1 MEQIFHILK
10 FKFISF
16 IRFEAKITLNNIVK
30 NIAGSIIYLA
40 FAIGGF
46 IFVQKFI
53 YFLIVDIRV
62 GLFLLHQFISIVLFI
77 FFITVNLGNIIVSY
91 STLYKSDEVNYLI
104 TKPIIPVKIFAIKF
118 LDNFFYSSST
128 LIMIL
133 ISLLAGYVVYF
144 KLSISAFLLLVLN
157 FIPFMISAGSLGV
170 IILLILI
177 RLANRFGIRKII
189 FTLISIYL
197 MIIIFFLK
205 INSPKLLVDIVLK
218 HYPYTSIR
226 DNYFGELIPSIN
238 KFLPNNWLSQSAYWL
253 VRGDL
258 SNSLAFLY
266 PQLILSVLLFSVAMY
281 LGHRWYFK
289 TWLLNQKLISLFAF
303 IRKERK
309 TFFSF
314 EKRSLLAAPS
324 ESIIKRDLL
333 MFIREPS
340 QVIHFLVILFLIA
353 VFITSVSGIK
363 FIGLGNYYL
372 QTMIYL
378 SIFLFNLLFISTL
391 SLRFI
396 FPLISLEGLA
406 FWKIMSS
413 PIDHS
418 LLIKNKLLMSGSFIL
433 ICGLGLSFFSNFKF
447 GFVLTTFSMAITLLA
462 AVTIISINFGMGGLY
477 ANYKEKNA
485 IRLSS
490 SQGASLSFL
499 INIMFMLFLIIV
511 LFRPLS
517 GLFLAIMIKRTFV
530 LYTFYWTLIP
540 IGIVSLILIFVFT
553 KIAKKSL
560 QKDF

>member
-1 MEQIFHILK
+1 MKQIFHILK
-10 FKFISF
+10 FKLISF
-16 IRFEAKITLNNIVK
+16 IRFESKITLNNIVK

-53 YFLIVDIRV
+53 YFLIIDIKI

-77 FFITVNLGNIIVSY
+77 FFITVNVGNIIVSY
-91 STLYKSDEVNYLI
+91 STLYKSNEVNYLI

-133 ISLLAGYVVYF
+133 ISLLAGYIVYF
-144 KLSISAFLLLVLN
+144 KLSIWAFLLLVLN

-189 FTLISIYL
+189 FTLITTYL
-197 MIIIFFLK
+197 MIIVFFLK

-218 HYPYTSIR
+218 YYPYTSIR
-226 DNYFGELIPSIN
+226 DNYLGELIPSVN

-258 SNSLAFLY
+258 STSLSFLY
-266 PQLILSVLLFSVAMY
+266 PQIVLSVLLSAVGMY

-289 TWLLNQKLISLFAF
+289 TWLLNQKLISFFAF
-303 IRKERK
+303 TRKERK

-340 QVIHFLVILFLIA
+340 QVIHLFVLLFLIA

-378 SIFLFNLLFISTL
+378 SIFLFNLLFVSTL

-517 GLFLAIMIKRTFV
+517 ELFLAIMIKRTFV

-540 IGIVSLILIFVFT
+540 IGIVSLILIFTFI

>member
-1 MEQIFHILK
+1 MKQIFHILK

-30 NIAGSIIYLA
+30 KIAGSIIYLA

-53 YFLIVDIRV
+53 YFLIIDIKI

-77 FFITVNLGNIIVSY
+77 FFITVNVGNIIVSY
-91 STLYKSDEVNYLI
+91 STLYKSNEVNYLI
-104 TKPIIPVKIFAIKF
+104 TKPVIPVKIFAIKF

-133 ISLLAGYVVYF
+133 ISLLAGYIVYF
-144 KLSISAFLLLVLN
+144 KLSIWAFLLLVLN

-189 FTLISIYL
+189 FTLITTYL
-197 MIIIFFLK
+197 MLIVFFFK
-205 INSPKLLVDIVLK
+205 INSPKLLVDMVLK
-218 HYPYTSIR
+218 YYPYTSIK
-226 DNYFGELIPSIN
+226 DNYLGELIPSIN

-258 SNSLAFLY
+258 STSLSFLY
-266 PQLILSVLLFSVAMY
+266 PQIVLSVLLFVVGMC

-289 TWLLNQKLISLFAF
+289 TWFLNQKLISFFAF
-303 IRKERK
+303 TRKEKK

-340 QVIHFLVILFLIA
+340 QVIHFFVLLFLIA

-378 SIFLFNLLFISTL
+378 SIFLFNLLFVSTL

-433 ICGLGLSFFSNFKF
+433 ICGLGLSFFSNFQF
-447 GFVLTTFSMAITLLA
+447 GFILTTFSMAITLLA

-517 GLFLAIMIKRTFV
+517 ELFLSIMIKRTFV

-540 IGIVSLILIFVFT
+540 IGIVSLILISTFI
-553 KIAKKSL
+553 KIAKNSF